1 MNHVVFLC
9 LFYSNL
15 YRKRIN
21 CGVVFLV
28 AILDAILN
36 MIILQLA
43 KICKLQQSYNFPSRF
58 DQNANK
64 HSNNIHFQI
73 SVIDFLVL
81 NLYLVD
87 ILDAI

>member
-1 MNHVVFLC
+1 MWYFRVYFTAII
-9 LFYSNL
+9 

-43 KICKLQQSYNFPSRF
+43 KICKLQKSHNFPSRF

-64 HSNNIHFQI
+64 HSNKHSLSDQCN
-73 SVIDFLVL
+73 
-81 NLYLVD
+81 
-87 ILDAI
+87 

>member
-1 MNHVVFLC
+1 MV
-9 LFYSNL
+9 LF
-15 YRKRIN
+15 
-21 CGVVFLV
+21 FLV

-64 HSNNIHFQI
+64 HSNKHLLSHQC
-73 SVIDFLVL
+73 IDFLVL

-87 ILDAI
+87 ILDAILNFSQGSMMP